1 MSLADLMQEVVREEG
16 DITRYFSL
24 LGIKSREE

>member
-1 MSLADLMQEVVREEG
+1 MQEVVREEG